1 MSPHEPLLFHPLCH
15 PWDVESHSSVFA
27 YPTALNELSVIS
39 IPEAIQWEYG
49 GLDVDVLT

>member
-1 MSPHEPLLFHPLCH
+1 
-15 PWDVESHSSVFA
+15 VFA